1 MQSDPNTFYY
11 GYEVGPIR
19 PPSEARSL
27 LLRVTRN
34 CPWNRCAFC
43 SIYKQSEF
51 SERVVAHIK
60 QDIDSIARH
69 IESLVNPF
77 LGRIMTGKRRHEPA
91 GTQAYWMAFN
101 WFRHGMKA
109 VFIQDADSL
118 SMPASDI
125 IEILTY
131 LHDKFPSIERV
142 TSYARS
148 STVAKISKDSLKA
161 MREAGLNRIH
171 IGMESGSDAVLK
183 MVKKGASK
191 EIHVKAGLKVRAAGI
206 ELSEY
211 VMPGLG
217 GIRLSREHAL
227 ETASALNR
235 INPDFIRFRQ
245 LAIPVT
251 APLHA
256 TLEAGRFERCTDLQV
271 MHELRLLISN
281 LDGIKSSIVS
291 DHILN
296 LLQEVE
302 GGLPEDKT
310 RLLSIIDEFLEM
322 NPQRQ
327 RLFQLGRRL
336 GLFYGLGD
344 LKDDGKMARVEA
356 AYQALGIS
364 PENIDEKVSDLM
376 TRFI

>member
-1 MQSDPNTFYY
+1 M
-11 GYEVGPIR
+11 
-19 PPSEARSL
+19 
-27 LLRVTRN
+27 
-34 CPWNRCAFC
+34 
-43 SIYKQSEF
+43 
-51 SERVVAHIK
+51 K
-60 QDIDSIARH
+60 QDIDSIAKY
-69 IESLVNPF
+69 IETLESHSSKQTVRSPRN
-77 LGRIMTGKRRHEPA
+77 IEPIDA
-91 GTQAYWMAFN
+91 EAYWMAFN
-101 WFRHGMKA
+101 WFRYGMRS

-118 SMPASDI
+118 SMPGPDI
-125 IEILTY
+125 IEILAH
-131 LHDKFPSIERV
+131 LRDKFPSIERV

-148 STVAKISKDSLKA
+148 STVAKIGQESLKA

-183 MVKKGASK
+183 MVRKGASK

-217 GIRLSREHAL
+217 GVRLSREHAL

-251 APLHA
+251 APLYDMV
-256 TLEAGRFERCTDLQV
+256 EAGEFERCTDLQV
-271 MHELRLLISN
+271 IQELRLLISN
-281 LDGIKSSIVS
+281 LNGIDSSIAS

-296 LLQEVE
+296 LLQEID
-302 GGLPEDKT
+302 GKLPDDKT
-310 RLLSIIDEFLEM
+310 SLLSTIDEFLEM
-322 NPQRQ
+322 DPQRQ
-327 RLFQLGRRL
+327 RLFQIGRRL

-344 LKDDGKMARVEA
+344 LENSEKLKRVEA
-356 AYQALGIS
+356 VYEALEIS
-364 PENIDEKVSDLM
+364 PENIDKKVNDLM